1 MLRIKKELFLNGLE
15 IQEALYVP
23 HNALFAEQIEDYV
36 MPDAD
41 IYVRRLAYIIKICT
55 GTSV

>member
-36 MPDAD
+36 MTDAD
-41 IYVRRLAYIIKICT
+41 IYVRRWHT
-55 GTSV
+55 